1 MIFRFGLMTCLVIA
15 LSGCTQTVIT
25 SPTATATAA
34 DPNTFANQVLPGG
47 SASRDLTLTAAG
59 QLSATLTSTTPAGAI
74 LGVGLGIPRANNQCA
89 LSSAITTVAGA
100 SARIAMPADGGP
112 YCVRVY
118 DTGTL
123 TAPVSFTVAITH
135 P

>member
-1 MIFRFGLMTCLVIA
+1 MTTRLALISCLTVA
-15 LSGCTQTVIT
+15 LAGCAKTLIT
-25 SPTATATAA
+25 SPTATAVAA
-34 DPNTFANQVLPGG
+34 DPNTFTNQVAPGG

-59 QLSATLTSTTPAGAI
+59 QLSATLTSTTPPGAV

-89 LSSAITTVAGA
+89 LSSAIATVAGA

-112 YCVRVY
+112 YCVRVF